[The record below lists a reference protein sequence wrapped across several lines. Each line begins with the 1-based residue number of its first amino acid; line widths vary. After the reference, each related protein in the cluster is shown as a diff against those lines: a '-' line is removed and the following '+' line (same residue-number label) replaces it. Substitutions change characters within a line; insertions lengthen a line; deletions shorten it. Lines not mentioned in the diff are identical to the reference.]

1 MSDSGRK
8 IIQNDF
14 LLQKIM
20 DQTDF
25 ASRANLIIAINSS
38 ADQHSKESLE
48 RVLNCRSRKGKFYC
62 PACIFSYQSTYIEY
76 SHGLGDID
84 FHLNS
89 RIRDIKYP
97 LYNFI
102 ISPEIEV
109 INGVKTIKIV
119 DSDHLYGL
127 KTPKRPKF
135 KQEFDQYNEDQL
147 KALRYWYKL
156 VYRSDLPSFTDLDDW
171 LSHMKAFHFSNERIH
186 PWETKSYSVK
196 RKIKKFRDIEGN
208 TRVKQ
213 YPPLDFDIS
222 VKLSFTRLEV
232 QQITC
237 LADFVKMGITFYDPV
252 EYMHQPN
259 GLDWASMDISNRL
272 CSNLYTVFANFI
284 SLGGFYDP
292 GNMKDAQL
300 FSITSAFR
308 FMRTLIRTARFPL
321 TTDPESYK
329 MLAHY
334 VILDET
340 YKVVFQKCFGES
352 FNEHQNWSVLEEAQQ
367 FQVDWAFFRRD
378 LSPY

>member
-14 LLQKIM
+14 ILQKIM
-20 DQTDF
+20 DKTDF

-38 ADQHSKESLE
+38 ADQRSKDSLE
-48 RVLNCRSRKGKFYC
+48 RVLNCRSRKGEFYC
-62 PACIFSYQSTYIEY
+62 PACIFSYQTTYIEY

-102 ISPEIEV
+102 ISPEVKIT
-109 INGVKTIKIV
+109 NGVKAIQIV
-119 DSDHLYGL
+119 DSELLYGY
-127 KTPKRPKF
+127 KTPKRPRF
-135 KQEFDQYNEDQL
+135 KKDYDQYNEDQL
-147 KALRYWYKL
+147 KALRHWYKL
-156 VYRSDLPSFTDLDDW
+156 VYRSDLPSFTELDEW
-171 LSHMKAFHFSNERIH
+171 LSHMKEFHFSNEGIH

-196 RKIKKFRDIEGN
+196 RKMKKFRDIEGN

-232 QQITC
+232 EHITS
-237 LADFVKMGITFYDPV
+237 LADLVQMGVTFYDPLA
-252 EYMHQPN
+252 YMHQPN

-272 CSNLYTVFANFI
+272 CSNLYTIFANFI
-284 SLGGFYDP
+284 SLGGFYNS
-292 GNMKDAQL
+292 GSMKDAQL
-300 FSITSAFR
+300 FSITTAFR

-340 YKVVFQKCFGES
+340 YKVVFQQSFGKS
-352 FNEHQNWSVLEEAQQ
+352 YNEHQNWSVLEETQQ
-367 FQVDWAFFRRD
+367 FKVDWAFFPHH
-378 LSPY
+378 LSYY